1 MLVELQNKEF
11 MHATV
16 REDAKKCVKKARNEK
31 GQTLAFKAKGLPL
44 AAKGV
49 TSKLTSRAGGA
60 TVRRHMHQAKIKAAI
75 ATQNEEN
82 PSLLFCSTYNVSG
95 KSKQRLRKMT
105 NLLWRF

>member
-16 REDAKKCVKKARNEK
+16 REDAKKCVKKARNE
-31 GQTLAFKAKGLPL
+31 
-44 AAKGV
+44 KGV